1 MDYRITEQTG
11 FSPKIGELMS
21 MLDYTRA
28 VTLANVEGLSTEEL
42 DYLADGHANSIGAL
56 LMHIAAI
63 EFVHQ
68 VIAFENR
75 DLTERELDQWLVPL
89 ELGDRAR
96 NEIRDQP
103 LDYYLAELKKVRDHT
118 LSLMENVD
126 DSWLYEEGQY
136 DNGVVYNKY
145 FLWFHVVEDET
156 SHRGQIRILKRMLEK
171 QNQRK

>member
-1 MDYRITEQTG
+1 MDYRIKEQPG
-11 FSPKIGELMS
+11 YSPKIGELVS
-21 MLDYTRA
+21 MLEYTRA
-28 VTLANVEGLSTEEL
+28 VTLVDLEGLSTEEL
-42 DYLADGHANSIGAL
+42 DYLADGHSNSIGAL
-56 LMHIAAI
+56 LMHMAAI

-75 DLTERELDQWLVPL
+75 DLTEQELEQWIVPL
-89 ELGDRAR
+89 ELGDKAR
-96 NEIRDQP
+96 SEIRGHP

-136 DNGVVYNKY
+136 FNGVVYNKY

-156 SHRGQIRILKRMLEK
+156 SHRGQIRILKRMLE
-171 QNQRK
+171 NRK